1 MLAFACAFTMFAG
14 AAFTDEADI
23 QAKDAVN
30 MLTALGVIEGYE
42 DNSFQPDGVVTR
54 AEMAKMIFVVRNNTI
69 DDAAYE
75 NVTSNLTDITNHW
88 AKGYIKFC
96 ESQGIIAGKGNGIFD
111 PDAPVTGTE
120 AAKMLLVLTGYSADK
135 ADLTGA
141 NWATNTLRYA
151 GAAGILD
158 DVNSGLASGLPRQYA
173 AQMIYNTL
181 EAWRVLWSADAEAFD
196 YFLNGGAK
204 ETVGH
209 AYMGLTRSV
218 GTLVSVGKET
228 LTLGN
233 TVAAESDTDSQGNVE
248 ANFTKVGTDYSSLLG
263 QKVKVLFKDGKT
275 NDVLGVY
282 ALEDNTVYST
292 LMNKVEEDNGK
303 IKFDDKSYSVENIA
317 VYVDGALAA
326 NQNNATTAAHRVF
339 TAANFDDTAT
349 LAAFVG
355 DNSGNY
361 LRNVANATSADEV
374 LFIDSNDNGKID
386 TAIITTVDY
395 GKATYVSADE
405 VYVGST
411 NVPAAAATYKAED
424 DNISSD
430 IEKNDYVVIK
440 HNLYNDNLDLTKA
453 DEYTGVRI
461 TGFKDNDT
469 NNTITTGDEI
479 LVDGTWYVVGVGASM
494 NSVQNGNTVDMFAVN
509 GVVVYAKRTTGENA
523 AITDVAMVVAKG
535 ANIEGDKV
543 KIATFDG
550 DEQIVTIDTDAKTA
564 DGYVEQSSLKE
575 GAVYE
580 IEVKGDEYRFKTLN
594 TASDYFSGTYT
605 ALNTGVDGNVTV
617 DKNSSGNVRWNSA
630 TEVADTA
637 KVFIINGYGNAATFD
652 YKLITGKQLKSL
664 TIGASANNILSN
676 GGVTAFTSDV
686 NGIAKVS
693 YGVFEVNGISS
704 SFSTNDNYGYITD
717 TGYYAPSGY
726 ISYKLWTGTE
736 EVTVVEKKNNT
747 TGRTKGTV
755 IGYSSIE
762 EVDGENVISD
772 VTNSIGLVDPATIY
786 GSDSTDPSVISKI
799 TFNGTSELDIT
810 KDTKI
815 LFVDTK
821 DHKGVVSGD
830 INAADEVNGVKVANA
845 MYAVSGTDVTVLVV
859 DVKNN
864 LHGAFAYVFGTGA
877 TAAAINDALSK
888 GNVELNGTLPADTL
902 TVGTG
907 NTLTLSDGAAI
918 SGATSIT
925 TSGTGAVK
933 VKGTVEIGA
942 SGELTLPATATL
954 TTGAGFDVKAGGD
967 LIGWETNK
975 LGALQSTGAAYS
987 VTCSDGSNVS
997 DNLDITIKSDV
1008 TLAGSGATL
1017 GSSDNGSL
1025 TIPQG
1030 VTVEVASGTWLKLGG
1045 TVTVEGAIDV
1055 KSGASIAFRDDGEI
1069 TFATG
1074 SDLDIDG
1081 GATKVVTNNTKVKI
1095 ATGGNGSDIVSA
1107 IGGNT
1112 IAADGNWYT
1121 TSDYGTNW
1129 TVVS

>member
-23 QAKDAVN
+23 QANDAVN

-42 DNSFQPDGVVTR
+42 DGSFQPDGVVTR

-181 EAWRVLWSADAEAFD
+181 EAWRVQWSTDADAFD

-218 GTLVSVGKET
+218 GTLVAVGKET

-233 TVAAESDTDSQGNVE
+233 TVAAESDLNAAGAVE

-292 LMNKVEEDNGK
+292 LMNAVENDNGK
-303 IKFDDKSYSVENIA
+303 VKFDGTSYSVDSAIK
-317 VYVDGALAA
+317 VYIDGSPVADKSASD
-326 NQNNATTAAHRVF
+326 
-339 TAANFDDTAT
+339 FDDA
-349 LAAFVG
+349 VG
-355 DNSGNY
+355 TRVNGGTRAVDNY
-361 LRNVANATSADEV
+361 VSADEV

-453 DEYTGVRI
+453 DEKNGVRI

-469 NNTITTGDEI
+469 SNTITTGDEI
-479 LVDGTWYVVGVGASM
+479 LVDGTWYVVGVNANM
-494 NSVQNGNTVDMFAVN
+494 NSVQNGNTVDMFTIN
-509 GVVVYAKRTTGENA
+509 GVVVYAKRTTGDNA
-523 AITDVAMVVAKG
+523 TITDVAMVVAKG
-535 ANIEGDKV
+535 QNIEGDKI

-550 DEQIVTIDTDAKTA
+550 TEKIVAIDTDAKTA
-564 DGYVEQSSLKE
+564 DGYVEKDNLKE

-580 IEVKGDEYRFKTLN
+580 IEVKGDEYRFKSLS
-594 TASDYFSGTYT
+594 TAKDYFSGTYT
-605 ALNTGVDGNVTV
+605 ALNTGVDANVNV
-617 DKNSSGNVRWNSA
+617 AKNTSGNVCWSSSTG

-637 KVFIINGYGNAATFD
+637 KVFIINGYGNASTFD

-686 NGIAKVS
+686 NGIAKIS

-704 SFSTNDNYGYITD
+704 SFTTNDNYGYITD

-726 ISYKLWTGTE
+726 ISYKVWTGSE
-736 EVTVVEKKNNT
+736 EVTVVEKKSNT
-747 TGRTKGTV
+747 TGRAKGTV
-755 IGYSSIE
+755 IGYSKIE
-762 EVDGENVISD
+762 AVDGENVISD
-772 VTNSIGLVDPATIY
+772 VSNSIGLVDPATIY
-786 GSDSTDPSVISKI
+786 GSDSTDPAAITKI
-799 TFNGTSELDIT
+799 TFNGSSEYDIT

-877 TAAAINDALSK
+877 TAAAINDALTK
-888 GNVELNGTLPADTL
+888 GNVEINGTLPAGIL

-907 NTLTLSDGAAI
+907 NTLTLSAGAAI

-933 VKGTVEIGA
+933 VAGVVDVNAGSLTVPAGTTFEV
-942 SGELTLPATATL
+942 
-954 TTGAGFDVKAGGD
+954 GAGFDVTGGV
-967 LIGWETNK
+967 
-975 LGALQSTGAAYS
+975 AL
-987 VTCSDGSNVS
+987 
-997 DNLDITIKSDV
+997 
-1008 TLAGSGATL
+1008 TL
-1017 GSSDNGSL
+1017 GSTNVTTAIGGGDYKVTHNAAGGTDYTIKGNTTLGAAVTIAGDDTL
-1025 TIPQG
+1025 TIPEG
-1030 VTVEVASGTWLKLGG
+1030 VTVTMGNFKLGLGGKNIAINGKLIVANNASSNLEFTNTTEVSFGANATLEAAGTSAVITLNDGAKIKAESTTTMTKNSHTSPIFDMTKDGTFKTVSSSGT
-1045 TVTVEGAIDV
+1045 
-1055 KSGASIAFRDDGEI
+1055 
-1069 TFATG
+1069 
-1074 SDLDIDG
+1074 
-1081 GATKVVTNNTKVKI
+1081 
-1095 ATGGNGSDIVSA
+1095 
-1107 IGGNT
+1107 T
-1112 IAADGNWYT
+1112 I
-1121 TSDYGTNW
+1121 S
-1129 TVVS
+1129 